1 MGDVMFEP
9 NLAGIR
15 EALKQGG
22 VRAAL
27 GRQAA
32 SIAGE
37 LNAQAPGY
45 GSSVSVHQT
54 VAVGRV
60 FTATSDAME
69 NEARNHTMEPYC
81 DRSYRG

>member
-37 LNAQAPGY
+37 LNAQAPATEAPY
-45 GSSVSVHQT
+45 P
-54 VAVGRV
+54 
-60 FTATSDAME
+60 FT
-69 NEARNHTMEPYC
+69 RP
-81 DRSYRG
+81 